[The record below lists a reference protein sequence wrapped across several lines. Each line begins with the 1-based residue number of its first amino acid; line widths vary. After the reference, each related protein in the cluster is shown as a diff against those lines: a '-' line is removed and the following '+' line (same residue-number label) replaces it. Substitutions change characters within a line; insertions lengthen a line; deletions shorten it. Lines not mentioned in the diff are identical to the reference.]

1 MAEAEKIETKAE
13 DKPSEIK
20 KILHPQ
26 KLYFRDGERIARD
39 EAIIPM
45 GHTHSQVLND
55 PAYFTHSIKRI
66 RPNTIIRYIAEDY
79 SFGGE
84 LLIPRVVDGLAK
96 GISLHKWD
104 REDVEDITEVTS
116 IYTVKAAAT
125 GFRVVLKATGKVVKD
140 NIPTKQDAYSAMME
154 LETKAKKAA

>member
-1 MAEAEKIETKAE
+1 MAEAEKTET
-13 DKPSEIK
+13 K

-26 KLYFRDGERIARD
+26 RLYFRDGERIARD

-55 PAYFTHSIKRI
+55 PTYFSHSMKRI

-84 LLIPRVVDGLAK
+84 LLIPRVVDGMAK
-96 GISLHKWD
+96 GISLHRWD
-104 REDVEDITEVTS
+104 REDSEDLTEVS
-116 IYTVKAAAT
+116 DLYRIKASAT
-125 GFRVVLKATGKVVKD
+125 GFRVVLKATNKVIKD
-140 NIPTKQDAYSAMME
+140 NLPTKREAYDAMME
-154 LETKAKKAA
+154 LEAKAQKAA